1 LLEVDGRQAGR
12 PTGEPPAALTR
23 WSRMAPERGSRRR
36 PRRRAGERPLCLD
49 AASKKFEQNAV
60 FFLFAPRPVNPDDL
74 DDLSNNVGPSLRR
87 AISIR

>member
-1 LLEVDGRQAGR
+1 
-12 PTGEPPAALTR
+12 
-23 WSRMAPERGSRRR
+23 
-36 PRRRAGERPLCLD
+36 LCLD